1 MRPRWKFNTLGVV
14 IYVILVGWVL
24 LASMARFM
32 DQIATG
38 TPITWNPIVGVLV
51 GLLGLAGI
59 GWGHITAHDEEIR

>member
-24 LASMARFM
+24 IASLARFM
-32 DQIATG
+32 VELADQQ
-38 TPITWNPIVGVLV
+38 PITWNPIVGFTI

-59 GWGHITAHDEEIR
+59 GWGHITAHDEETR